1 MNLIKDT
8 HVWNS
13 QTINKRCGR
22 GSKCSCQQE
31 PLWNSDG
38 STAFGNLP
46 TKGSKSPL
54 SQLWDT
60 ETPPRVGAA
69 LNSSPRKSGEKRS
82 HRANYFSNKSA
93 SFQMLFWARLVL
105 LKIVAQFHKR
115 VGAHWSQ
122 LLKYCIPSVP
132 SNAQSTSLKFTC
144 QAMLS
149 EPGTSSRDK
158 TWEPK
163 GLEKER
169 YSHCFADT
177 FRSKL

>member
-1 MNLIKDT
+1 MKFSN
-8 HVWNS
+8 
-13 QTINKRCGR
+13 NKQKMGW
-22 GSKCSCQQE
+22 GSKCSCQQK

-38 STAFGNLP
+38 PTTFGNLP
-46 TKGSKSPL
+46 TKGSKSPF
-54 SQLWDT
+54 SQLWDR
-60 ETPPRVGAA
+60 ETPPWAGAA
-69 LNSSPRKSGEKRS
+69 LNRSPRNSGEKQSR
-82 HRANYFSNKSA
+82 RANYFSNKSA
-93 SFQMLFWARLVL
+93 SFQMLFWAWLVL

-149 EPGTSSRDK
+149 EPGTFSREK
-158 TWEPK
+158 TWEPE

-169 YSHCFADT
+169 RSHCFADT